1 MITQYIQT
9 CLIAS
14 KELAANI
21 EIFNADKKERER
33 KKRRKEDW
41 LKVAFGN
48 SLFCSVLSG
57 IWLKTILWARSK
69 GVYGSVCLEC
79 TRSWVQF
86 TAHVRFLNRHP
97 LVFYMNTEIHLE
109 WSYGLPHWPV
119 FSTSLPA
126 YHTRCAQRSWLAPE
140 HHNAMEIPKVY
151 TLGTFSKHLGR
162 SEHTD
167 HWDFPNTP

>member
-57 IWLKTILWARSK
+57 IWLKTILWARSI

-97 LVFYMNTEIHLE
+97 LVFY
-109 WSYGLPHWPV
+109 GLPHWPV

-140 HHNAMEIPKVY
+140 QIPKVY
-151 TLGTFSKHLGR
+151 TLGTFSKHLGL